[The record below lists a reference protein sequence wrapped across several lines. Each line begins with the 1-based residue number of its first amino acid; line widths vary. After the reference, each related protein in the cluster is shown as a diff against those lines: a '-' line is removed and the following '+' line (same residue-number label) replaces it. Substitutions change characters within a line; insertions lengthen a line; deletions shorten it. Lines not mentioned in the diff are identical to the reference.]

1 MTTGTEHDQVDR
13 ATGDAPSR
21 VAPMSALDDFE
32 IADGY
37 PEIRGWDVRDSA
49 GRSIGYVYDVLV
61 DLDAM
66 RVRYLD
72 VQLESQF
79 AGNDADPRVLI
90 PIENVGLDGRGDE
103 VLLRGV
109 DVADVHALVPYARR
123 GVAREREVEL
133 PRPSAAADTLTQ
145 SPATVADTELDRDRH
160 FDDERLFAR
169 DDVEV
174 ERRAVQPG
182 EDVSAVT
189 EERVIEAD
197 VRKER
202 IEIDDPAAARAVEQ
216 MRRRRGGDR
225 LLVWKDARRWRE
237 LTAEDVNDYLADIV
251 GSEFTAKDFRTWHAT
266 VLAAVALAET
276 GEPGDTQASRRRAVR
291 AAMDEVAEFLGNSA
305 AIVRSSYVD
314 PRVVERYDAGVTI
327 SPMSASDRRT
337 GAALQAAR
345 ERAVLR
351 LLDRT

>member
-1 MTTGTEHDQVDR
+1 VARLREVSPASPGWARRRAGAGFIYLDADGRALPAEDVARVKALVIPPAWQDVWICPVPHGHLQAVGT
-13 ATGDAPSR
+13 DAAGRRQYLYHPEWRTSRDEEKFDR
-21 VAPMSALDDFE
+21 VARAAPHLPRARRR
-32 IADGY
+32 IAAHLG
-37 PEIRGWDVRDSA
+37 A
-49 GRSIGYVYDVLV
+49 T
-61 DLDAM
+61 DLDRRRACATAARLLDLGCF
-66 RVRYLD
+66 RVGGD
-72 VQLESQF
+72 SEFDSF
-79 AGNDADPRVLI
+79 
-90 PIENVGLDGRGDE
+90 GLT
-103 VLLRGV
+103 
-109 DVADVHALVPYARR
+109 
-123 GVAREREVEL
+123 
-133 PRPSAAADTLTQ
+133 TL
-145 SPATVADTELDRDRH
+145 
-160 FDDERLFAR
+160 
-169 DDVEV
+169 
-174 ERRAVQPG
+174 ERRHLRTRDGTLVFTFTG
-182 EDVSAVT
+182 KSE
-189 EERVIEAD
+189 IEQ
-197 VRKER
+197 R

-305 AIVRSSYVD
+305 AIARSSYVD
-314 PRVVERYDAGVTI
+314 PRVVERYEAGVTI
-327 SPMSASDRRT
+327 GPMSASDRRT